1 MAIKRLYGESNDTF
15 NKRNS
20 MKGYTYQSQGAKDAL
35 RDQYVNRKEFQYDL
49 GKDVLYQQGKEQYK
63 ALGKFAMQDTIGQ
76 ASALTGGYANSHA
89 TSAGQQAY
97 NQYMQK
103 ANDDIPEYY
112 AMALNA
118 YQQAGENLLSKYNLY
133 ANEDQDGYNRYVTER
148 SYLDNLAQMENSD
161 ARAEQTFN
169 ENVRQ
174 YNQTF
179 AENQRQYNAKMAYQR
194 ERDKVADAQWQKE
207 YALSQAAAA
216 ASKAKAAAEAEKE
229 ADLYTYLSN
238 NGDEYTFRNDRTG
251 QTYTLKK
258 GVNPYTGT
266 TNKDIKN
273 GVFSNGYQPDNVN
286 GHKLSVAAKGS
297 VEING
302 RSQNL
307 WIDRKTGKYYY
318 WDGSKNMYIQKSAM
332 PK

>member
-1 MAIKRLYGESNDTF
+1 MN
-15 NKRNS
+15 
-20 MKGYTYQSQGAKDAL
+20 
-35 RDQYVNRKEFQYDL
+35 
-49 GKDVLYQQGKEQYK
+49 
-63 ALGKFAMQDTIGQ
+63 
-76 ASALTGGYANSHA
+76 
-89 TSAGQQAY
+89 
-97 NQYMQK
+97 
-103 ANDDIPEYY
+103 
-112 AMALNA
+112 
-118 YQQAGENLLSKYNLY
+118 KYNLY
-133 ANEDQDGYNRYVTER
+133 ANEDQEGYNRYVTER

-161 ARAEQTFN
+161 ARADQTFN

-179 AENQRQYNAKMAYQR
+179 AENQRQYNAQMAYQR

-207 YALSQAAAA
+207 YALSQAAAT